1 MQKAAA
7 NIGDRLPCTASI
19 IPMEPFLEPTI
30 LPVLTDYE

>member
-7 NIGDRLPCTASI
+7 NIGDRLHRAASI
-19 IPMEPFLEPTI
+19 IPMEPFLEPAS